1 MNKRTDIVTGTLNV
15 DKAFGNL
22 FGLRRP
28 TKATILEALR
38 EMIHNA
44 VDAKATIVDI
54 VLRDDGTV
62 LVLDDGE
69 GFLEKHRTGYFD
81 LYQSHK
87 TGERGQTGQHGT
99 GRVRVMTFCTE
110 QFVYSVSQDRPEG
123 ISTSLTG
130 DKLKTLFS
138 KHEIRGE
145 WKRGDLRP
153 NWWHLQNGKS
163 GSGIKLT
170 LAPEFVKLF
179 PKPAVL
185 IAELGNYLK
194 LSVAEKVR
202 VNGKKLADRGI
213 VGQAI
218 RRTFTFDEL
227 GDDLYAALGNV
238 EVELF
243 IPERKGPDEEVR
255 IGGDHPICS
264 LADFVKLVD
273 ERGLTGP
280 IPDLLTRRVLIGDIF
295 FEKLNRHCAE
305 DRRSLKDSVIR
316 ENVHVHLIR
325 FLAGVLGPV
334 IEECYAKHES
344 DAIRAERTEMLH
356 NFVDAMNR
364 ATGFDPASA
373 DFDSTEPSGKT
384 PTAPPKAPK
393 ANGNERMIVVNRR
406 RVELCPG
413 DSMTLRVIKPRESS
427 LTQHLEWVV
436 ASENDTLL
444 CRGSTC
450 VYLAEK
456 LGTHVIRVRDTRSPD
471 VGVDITI
478 KVTATKKVVITP
490 SNPDI
495 ERGGSEKFT
504 VRNNPSGGRLQ
515 WEITTK
521 DGNRAVGLRLS
532 QREGSSTTLQVT
544 DRAPIG
550 EYVLKVCD
558 KDIAGIGAETTVTVK
573 QLLPPNLMRL
583 DEAYYEVS
591 AAVSQQPEAVR
602 LTQDDV
608 FYGEQRIGTITVN
621 YDHADFRH
629 GQQLGGTKATNLLLF
644 EHVIVAHIHAE
655 MEGNRISS
663 PEEGLAKIND
673 MRSRALGALVANK

>member
-1 MNKRTDIVTGTLNV
+1 MNRNRDIVRGTLNV
-15 DKAFGNL
+15 ERAFGNL
-22 FGLRRP
+22 FGLKRP
-28 TKATILEALR
+28 TRGTILEALR

-54 VLRDDGTV
+54 ILCDDGTV

-123 ISTSLTG
+123 ISTSLTS
-130 DKLKTLFS
+130 DDLKTLFS

-145 WKRGDLRP
+145 WERGGLKP
-153 NWWHLQNGKS
+153 SWWHLKKGAT
-163 GSGIKLT
+163 GSGIRLT
-170 LAPEFVKLF
+170 LAPEFAKLF

-185 IAELGNYLK
+185 VAELGNYLK
-194 LSVAEKVR
+194 LSMAEKVR

-218 RRTFTFDEL
+218 RRTFTSNEL
-227 GDDLYAALGNV
+227 GPDLYTALGNV

-243 IPERKGPDEEVR
+243 IPEKKGPDEEVR

-264 LADFVKLVD
+264 LADFVRLVD
-273 ERGLTGP
+273 DRGLTGP

-316 ENVHVHLIR
+316 ENVHLHLIR

-334 IEECYAKHES
+334 IDECYAKHES
-344 DAIRAERTEMLH
+344 DAIRAQRSEMLH
-356 NFVDAMNR
+356 DFVDAMNR
-364 ATGFDPASA
+364 ATGFDPTDA
-373 DFDSTEPSGKT
+373 DFDATESGSKL
-384 PTAPPKAPK
+384 AGPPRAPK
-393 ANGNERMIVVNRR
+393 ANGNERTIVVNRR

-427 LTQHLEWVV
+427 LTQHLEWV
-436 ASENDTLL
+436 ATSDNDTLL

-456 LGTHVIRVRDTRSPD
+456 LGTHMIRVRDARSPD

-478 KVTATKKVVITP
+478 EVTATKKVVITP
-490 SNPDI
+490 GNPDI
-495 ERGGSEKFT
+495 ERGGREQFT
-504 VRNNPSGGRLQ
+504 VRNYSGGGRLA

-521 DGNRAVGLRLS
+521 EGQRATGLRLS
-532 QREGSSTTLQVT
+532 QREGSSTTLEVS
-544 DRAPIG
+544 DRAPVG
-550 EYVLKVCD
+550 EYVLKVRD
-558 KDIAGIGAETTVTVK
+558 KDIAGINAKTTVTVK

-608 FYGEQRIGTITVN
+608 FHGEQRVGTITVN

-629 GQQLGGTKATNLLLF
+629 GTELGGTKATNLLLF
-644 EHVIVAHIHAE
+644 EHVIVAHVHAE
-655 MEGNRISS
+655 MANHISS
-663 PEEGLAKIND
+663 PEDGLMKINQL
-673 MRSRALGALVANK
+673 RSRALGALVANQ